1 MNNKKSAKDA
11 IFLVVALAVII
22 GSRFMPATAGLSTDA
37 WAVLGVFFGSLIM
50 WIGVSIDWPSM
61 ITLLALGLIPVFGF
75 SSTFAGAF
83 GNTTV
88 AFLLFTFM
96 LVYPLSKT
104 NFVRRCTIYFI
115 TNRFARKGP
124 WYFICFLLAA
134 VTFMGLFISPS
145 VLFVA
150 FMPFL
155 EDIYKVLGVKKG
167 GKVGNVMMMGTAFCI
182 SLSSGMTAIGHVW
195 PTMAIGYYTAAT
207 GKDVNQFQYMAMGI
221 PAGILL
227 IIILILIFKFIYRP
241 DDVNTIQPEKAMSLR
256 GTVPAADFKEK
267 VILAVM
273 ALTVVL
279 WVGPSLIKGVLPEV
293 YNTINGWSTA
303 MPPLLG
309 CIILF
314 LVRVDGE
321 SIMNFKET
329 VSKGVLWGSILM
341 TAAAT
346 YLGSCLTNAEVGISD
361 WLTGALAPLTQ
372 NLPVIGLILFFMTW
386 AVVET
391 NFSSNIV
398 TTTVVSSVALSVL
411 TALPAGTVN
420 VGTVVCMV
428 GFAAAICN
436 MTPAGQ
442 STINTVAIGSGW
454 TDTKSMF
461 IWGALFAVAG
471 ILVLSF
477 VAYPLGSLFIA

>member
-1 MNNKKSAKDA
+1 MAKKNTKANIILVLA
-11 IFLVVALAVII
+11 LVVMFGARLLPGA
-22 GSRFMPATAGLSTDA
+22 GGLSADA
-37 WAVLGVFFGSLIM
+37 VAVLGVFFGSLIM
-50 WIGVSIDWPSM
+50 WIGISIDWPSM
-61 ITLLALGLIPVFGF
+61 ITLLALGLLPVFGF
-75 SSTFAGAF
+75 GPTFVGAF

-88 AFLLFTFM
+88 AFLIFTIM

-104 NFVRRCTIYFI
+104 NFVRRCTISFI
-115 TNRFARKGP
+115 TNKIARKGP
-124 WYFICFLLAA
+124 WHFICVLFAA

-155 EDIYKVLGVKKG
+155 EDIFQVLEVKKG
-167 GKVGNVMMMGTAFCI
+167 GKTGNLMMMGTAFCI

-227 IIILILIFKFIYRP
+227 IILLILVFRFIYRP
-241 DDVNTIQPEKAMSLR
+241 DDVNDICPEKAMSLR
-256 GTVPAADFKEK
+256 GTVPAADKKEK
-267 VILAVM
+267 IILSVM
-273 ALTVVL
+273 LLTVLL
-279 WVGPSLIKGVLPEV
+279 WVAPSLVKGVLPDLYATV
-293 YNTINGWSTA
+293 NGWSTA

-309 CIILF
+309 CVLLF
-314 LVRVDGE
+314 IFQVDGE
-321 SIMNFKET
+321 RIMNFKEVT
-329 VSKGVLWGSILM
+329 SKGVLWGSILM

-346 YLGSCLTNAEVGISD
+346 QLGSCLTNEEIGISS
-361 WLTGALAPLTQ
+361 WLTSVLEPLTG

-398 TTTVVSSVALSVL
+398 TTTVVSAVALSVL
-411 TALPAGTVN
+411 TALPEGSVN
-420 VGTVVCMV
+420 VAVVVCMV
-428 GFAAAICN
+428 GFAAGICN

-442 STINTVAIGSGW
+442 STVNTVAIGSGW

-461 IWGALFAVAG
+461 VWGGVFAVMA

-477 VAYPLGSLFIA
+477 VAYPIGTLVM